1 METITQIK
9 DFVDIE
15 KESVDK
21 LFSLLNKVR
30 GKHFLDKRI
39 YKTIE
44 LVGKDTTIKSIYVVK
59 DHIKMDWEIIHD
71 SLAISIY
78 GSVIN
83 MYNNTEYEFKITKMT
98 LKSLAYHDDHDI
110 ISLYKNGIEIEEIDT
125 DECKLLK
132 SIIVFVTSV
141 LINAINWEDKLNTT
155 YSESFFN
162 IIDMLNTFIR
172 PMLNKDYLNRFEN
185 YLLNT
190 SDKNI
195 NLMMTE
201 NRTYFSYHRLIKD
214 KFYLRMSV
222 DITGKDNIRVG
233 FERFDNIEELKGQ
246 MYRSYPAIEFDL
258 YDNTKNIIMELRNGL
273 IDILDVEYIEEDKD
287 YRNYIAIMI
296 RDFGMLN
303 KNDL

>member
-1 METITQIK
+1 METVKQIK

-15 KESVDK
+15 KESVNK

-44 LVGKDTTIKSIYVVK
+44 LAGKDTTIKSIYVVK
-59 DHIKMDWEIIHD
+59 DHIKMGWEIIND
-71 SLAISIY
+71 SLSISIY

-83 MYNNTEYEFKITKMT
+83 MYNNTEYEFKISKII
-98 LKSLAYHDDHDI
+98 LKSQVYYDNHDI
-110 ISLYKNGIEIEEIDT
+110 ISISKNGIEIEEIDI

-132 SIIVFVTSV
+132 SIIVFVTSI
-141 LINAINWEDKLNTT
+141 LINAIHWEDKLNTT
-155 YSESFFN
+155 YSESFYT
-162 IIDMLNTFIR
+162 IIDILNTFIR
-172 PMLNKDYLNRFEN
+172 PMLNKDYLNRFED

-195 NLMMTE
+195 NLMLTE
-201 NRTYFSYHRLIKD
+201 NRTYFSYHRLIKN

-233 FERFDNIEELKGQ
+233 FERFDNIDELKDQ

-296 RDFGMLN
+296 RDFGMIN

>member
-1 METITQIK
+1 METVKQIK

-15 KESVDK
+15 KESVNK

-44 LVGKDTTIKSIYVVK
+44 LAGKDTTIKSIYVVK
-59 DHIKMDWEIIHD
+59 DHIKMGWEIIND
-71 SLAISIY
+71 SLSISIY

-83 MYNNTEYEFKITKMT
+83 MYNNTEYEFKISKII
-98 LKSLAYHDDHDI
+98 LKSLVYYDNHDI
-110 ISLYKNGIEIEEIDT
+110 ISLCKNGIEIEEIDI

-132 SIIVFVTSV
+132 NIIVYVTSV
-141 LINAINWEDKLNTT
+141 LINVIHWEDKLNTT
-155 YSESFFN
+155 YSESFFT

-172 PMLNKDYLNRFEN
+172 PMLNKDYLNRFED

-190 SDKNI
+190 SDKDI

-233 FERFDNIEELKGQ
+233 FERFDNIEELKDQ

-296 RDFGMLN
+296 RDFGMIN